1 MNTVENALLQQ
12 MQKMAANLAAIQS
25 VAGKDKGNQAAV
37 SFQEMMQQQSGGK
50 VSAETGGKDAAPEKQ
65 QVKDPKE
72 ALQEDKAPVQN
83 QDKKTEEL
91 KPENLAANPNA
102 VSLMDLFRPEIVEN
116 VSEPTVETVLDPIPQ
131 EAVEEADMDLS
142 GQSTDLETTVDSGV
156 ETEVSM
162 EQQQPHDFRE
172 TMEEAPRQQ
181 ETRTAEPET
190 VETRQA
196 APEQTAETRQAAP
209 EQQTVETRQAV
220 PEQTVERED
229 KPDSA
234 FEAHVEVRQKSE
246 EEPSGEMAAPEQP
259 VFHETKAVPVKVGER
274 YEPVDTQKP
283 DMDDHLADR
292 IQTAVQT
299 GQDRVE
305 IRLTPQNL
313 GSLVIEMTKDT
324 NGVLQ
329 VVLHASTPKAEGLL
343 NQHLNHLQTALQGY
357 GHEDVRLEVQRN
369 QESQQQHFR
378 QADPDGRGQQQ
389 HRQHQER
396 QEEQTGGEEFLQKLR
411 LGLFGAEE

>member
-1 MNTVENALLQQ
+1 MNKVENALLQQ
-12 MQKMAANLAAIQS
+12 MQKMAANLAAVQS

-37 SFQEMMQQQSGGK
+37 SFQEMMQQSGGK
-50 VSAETGGKDAAPEKQ
+50 VSAETGDKDAAPEKP
-65 QVKDPKE
+65 VKDPEE
-72 ALQEDKAPVQN
+72 ALQEDKAPVM
-83 QDKKTEEL
+83 DKKAEEL

-116 VSEPTVETVLDPIPQ
+116 VSEPAVEAALDPIPQ
-131 EAVEEADMDLS
+131 EAVEGADLDLN
-142 GQSTDLETTVDSGV
+142 GQSADLETAVDPGV
-156 ETEVSM
+156 GAEVSM
-162 EQQQPHDFRE
+162 EQQPHDFQQ
-172 TMEEAPRQQ
+172 TMEEAPEQR
-181 ETRTAEPET
+181 ETQT

-196 APEQTAETRQAAP
+196 APEQT
-209 EQQTVETRQAV
+209 
-220 PEQTVERED
+220 VERED
-229 KPDSA
+229 KPDGA
-234 FEAHVEVRQKSE
+234 FEAQVEVRQKSE

-259 VFHETKAVPVKVGER
+259 VFHETQAVPVKVGER
-274 YEPVDTQKP
+274 YETVDTQKP
-283 DMDDHLADR
+283 DMDDHLADS
-292 IQTAVQT
+292 IHTAAQT

-343 NQHLNHLQTALQGY
+343 SQHLNHLQTALQGY
-357 GHEDVRLEVQRN
+357 GHEEVRLEVQRN

-411 LGLFGAEE
+411 LGLFGVEE

>member
-1 MNTVENALLQQ
+1 MNKVENALLQQ

-37 SFQEMMQQQSGGK
+37 SFQEMMQQSGGK
-50 VSAETGGKDAAPEKQ
+50 VSAETGSKDAVPEKP
-65 QVKDPKE
+65 VKDPEE
-72 ALQEDKAPVQN
+72 ALQEDKAPVL
-83 QDKKTEEL
+83 DKKAEEL

-102 VSLMDLFRPEIVEN
+102 VSIMDLFRPEIMENAGEPAVEA
-116 VSEPTVETVLDPIPQ
+116 TLDPIPQ
-131 EAVEEADMDLS
+131 EAVEGADLDLN
-142 GQSTDLETTVDSGV
+142 GQSADLETTVDSGV
-156 ETEVSM
+156 GAEVSM
-162 EQQQPHDFRE
+162 EQQPHDFQQ
-172 TMEEAPRQQ
+172 TMEEAPEQR
-181 ETRTAEPET
+181 EPQS
-190 VETRQA
+190 VETRQ
-196 APEQTAETRQAAP
+196 QTA
-209 EQQTVETRQAV
+209 

-229 KPDSA
+229 KSDGA
-234 FEAHVEVRQKSE
+234 FEAQVEVRQKSE
-246 EEPSGEMAAPEQP
+246 EEPSGEMAVPEQP
-259 VFHETKAVPVKVGER
+259 VFHETQAVPVKVGER
-274 YEPVDTQKP
+274 YETVDTQKA
-283 DMDDHLADR
+283 DMDDHLAGS
-292 IQTAVQT
+292 IHTAVQA

-313 GSLVIEMTKDT
+313 GSLVIEMTKNT

-357 GHEDVRLEVQRN
+357 GHEEVRLEVQRN

-389 HRQHQER
+389 RRQHQEHR
-396 QEEQTGGEEFLQKLR
+396 EEQTGGEEFLQKLR